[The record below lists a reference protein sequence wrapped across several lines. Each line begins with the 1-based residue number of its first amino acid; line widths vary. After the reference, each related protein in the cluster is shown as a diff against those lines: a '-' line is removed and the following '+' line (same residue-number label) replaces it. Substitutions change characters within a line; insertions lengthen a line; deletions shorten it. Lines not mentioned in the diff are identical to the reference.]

1 MAIHPSAKQRSFY
14 CWDRGKAEAV
24 CVQNLPETES
34 KLLAPTLW
42 QPLSH
47 SQSSE
52 PLPELK
58 WELMSPIH
66 LPGPLCYASEK
77 ITQLRQWEQNL

>member
-24 CVQNLPETES
+24 CIQSLPETES
-34 KLLAPTLW
+34 KLLAPNGNLCLTLN
-42 QPLSH
+42 PV
-47 SQSSE
+47 E

-58 WELMSPIH
+58 WELMSPVH
-66 LPGPLCYASEK
+66 LPGPFCYASEK